1 MVKWVGLVVGG
12 TVGTV
17 ARYLLTGTIYGIF
30 GSTFPYGTLFVNILG
45 CFIIGFLAAITEE
58 KFLLGPN
65 ARLLL
70 MVGFCGAFTTFS
82 TFMFETVNLM
92 KDGEMMRAF
101 VNVLASV
108 MIGFLCLRVGF
119 VLGELI

>member
-12 TVGTV
+12 TVGTI

-58 KFLLGPN
+58 KFLLSPN

-101 VNVLASV
+101 INVLASV

>member
-12 TVGTV
+12 TIGTV
-17 ARYLLTGTIYGIF
+17 ARYLLTGAIYGIF

-58 KFLLGPN
+58 KFLLSPN

-108 MIGFLCLRVGF
+108 MIGFLCLRIGF
-119 VLGELI
+119 ILGELV